1 MGGGNFRGGIN
12 LGPVFCGSDVG
23 SVAKHVPVNTTP
35 PHSLSFAA
43 GQRGIM
49 TTIFIGE
56 SIEIPYYYPELE
68 LDHGKELRFN
78 IVRSP
83 DIRQQQLNKIL
94 QAHMNR
100 SEPSTCKSI

>member
-43 GQRGIM
+43 VQRGIM

-56 SIEIPYYYPELE
+56 SIEIPFYDPELE

-94 QAHMNR
+94 QAHMYEQIRTFNL
-100 SEPSTCKSI
+100 

>member
-56 SIEIPYYYPELE
+56 SIEIPYY
-68 LDHGKELRFN
+68 D
-78 IVRSP
+78 
-83 DIRQQQLNKIL
+83 
-94 QAHMNR
+94 
-100 SEPSTCKSI
+100 SITRT

>member
-43 GQRGIM
+43 VQRGIM

-56 SIEIPYYYPELE
+56 SIEIPFYDPELE

-78 IVRSP
+78 IVPQSRY
-83 DIRQQQLNKIL
+83 
-94 QAHMNR
+94 QAAATEQDLTSTYMNR
-100 SEPSTCKSI
+100 SEINI